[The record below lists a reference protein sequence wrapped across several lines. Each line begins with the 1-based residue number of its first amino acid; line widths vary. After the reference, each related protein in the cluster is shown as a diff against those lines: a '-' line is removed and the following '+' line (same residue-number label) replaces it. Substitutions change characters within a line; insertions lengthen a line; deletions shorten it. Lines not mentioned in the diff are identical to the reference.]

1 VTVSDQRRLRHILAQ
16 ITRIDEYVKDGRTFF
31 ETDPKTQD
39 AVLHCLTVIGEAAGA
54 LTDEAYRHLP
64 ALPRRGAR
72 GQRNIIVH
80 EYWRIDPDIIWAT
93 IINDLPLV
101 AAEVSALLG
110 PGDED

>member
-1 VTVSDQRRLRHILAQ
+1 VTGSDERRLRHILDQ
-16 ITRIDEYVKDGRTFF
+16 IKRIEEYVKDGRTAF

-54 LTDEAYRHLP
+54 LSEESYRHLP
-64 ALPRRGAR
+64 ALPQRGAR

-93 IINDLPLV
+93 IGNDLPLV
-101 AAEVSALLG
+101 AAEVTALLG
-110 PGDED
+110 PGVET

>member
-1 VTVSDQRRLRHILAQ
+1 MTVSDQRRLRHILDQ
-16 ITRIDEYVKDGRTFF
+16 ITRINEYVKDGRPIF
-31 ETDPKTQD
+31 EGDPKTQD

-54 LTDEAYRHLP
+54 LSDHAYDQLP
-64 ALPRRGAR
+64 ALPRQGAR

-93 IINDLPLV
+93 IINDLPLL

-110 PGDED
+110 LKDEH